1 MIHRTLTASDAPRA
15 IAAFAE
21 RRLCPGAG
29 ASLLL
34 DGWRLVG
41 VAADVP
47 AGRGRHA
54 VVDGRTIAVFAVGDR
69 YAAVEAGCE
78 HDHLHP
84 FDGVAEDGRLRC
96 PEHGWRVDA
105 WSGACVDGG
114 PPARMHEATARDG
127 LLYVR
132 LRGV

>member
-1 MIHRTLTASDAPRA
+1 MIHRTLIASDAPRA

-54 VVDGRTIAVFAVGDR
+54 TVDGRTIAVFALAGR
-69 YAAVEAGCE
+69 YAAIEAGCA

-84 FDGVAEDGRLRC
+84 FDGVVEDGFLCC

-105 WSGACVDGG
+105 WSGADAAGG
-114 PPARMHEATARDG
+114 PPARVHDAAA
-127 LLYVR
+127 
-132 LRGV
+132 